1 MSPSRVEE
9 GNTRGYICPIGGAED
24 KVGDEIILRRF
35 VELAGGRRARIAVIP
50 TASELRDTGQRYESL
65 FRELHAGE
73 VHVHA
78 FETRQDCEDERALEA
93 LDHATAVFMTG
104 GSQVR
109 LSATLGGTSVATH
122 LRRMNARGVHV
133 AGTSAGAAFT
143 SEHMIAYGD
152 EGPTPRAGMVS
163 LAPGL
168 GLTNRVIVDQHFRQR
183 DRLGRLLTALA
194 FNPFAVGVGLDED
207 AAAFIGPDETL
218 EVVGSGAITI
228 VDPRKI
234 EFSSIDDARRG
245 EPVCITGVTMHV
257 LIHGATFQ
265 LSTREATAPR
275 LSRH

>member
-1 MSPSRVEE
+1 M
-9 GNTRGYICPIGGAED
+9 
-24 KVGDEIILRRF
+24 GDEIILRRF
-35 VELAGGRRARIAVIP
+35 VELAGGKRAHIAVIP
-50 TASELRDTGQRYESL
+50 TASELSDTGLRYEKL
-65 FRELHAGE
+65 FRELHAGD

-78 FETRQDCEDERALEA
+78 FETRHACEDEGALRAL
-93 LDHATAVFMTG
+93 DQATAVFITG
-104 GSQVR
+104 GSQMR
-109 LSATLGGTSVATH
+109 LSSTLGGTAVATQ

-152 EGPTPRAGMVS
+152 EGTTPRAGMVS

-207 AAAFIGPDETL
+207 TAAFIGPDETL

-228 VDPRKI
+228 VDPKKL
-234 EFSSIDDARRG
+234 EYSSIDGAKRG
-245 EPVCITGVTMHV
+245 EPICITGVTLHV

-265 LSTREATAPR
+265 LRSREAIAPR
-275 LSRH
+275 MSRQ

>member
-1 MSPSRVEE
+1 MSPSPVEK
-9 GNTRGYICPIGGAED
+9 GNTRGHICPIGGAED
-24 KVGDEIILRRF
+24 KVGDELILRRF
-35 VELAGGRRARIAVIP
+35 VELAGGKRTHIAIIP
-50 TASELRDTGQRYESL
+50 TASELSDTGRRYEKV
-65 FRELHAGE
+65 FRDLHAGD
-73 VHVHA
+73 VQVQA
-78 FETRQDCEDERALEA
+78 FDTRQACEDEGALQA
-93 LDHATAVFMTG
+93 LDHATAVFLTG
-104 GSQVR
+104 GSQMR
-109 LSATLGGTSVATH
+109 LSATLGGTAVATQ

-183 DRLGRLLTALA
+183 DRIGRLLAALA
-194 FNPFAVGVGLDED
+194 FNPFAVGVGVDED
-207 AAAFIGPDETL
+207 TAAFIGPDETL

-228 VDPRKI
+228 VDPKKL
-234 EFSSIDDARRG
+234 EFSSIDGAKRG
-245 EPVCITGVTMHV
+245 EPICMTGVTLHV

-275 LSRH
+275 MSRH

>member
-1 MSPSRVEE
+1 LSPSPVEK
-9 GNTRGYICPIGGAED
+9 GNTRGHICPIGGAED
-24 KVGDEIILRRF
+24 KVGDELILRRF
-35 VELAGGRRARIAVIP
+35 VELAGGKRAHIAVIP
-50 TASELRDTGQRYESL
+50 TASELSDTGERYEKL
-65 FRELHAGE
+65 FRDLHAGD
-73 VHVHA
+73 VQVQA
-78 FETRQDCEDERALEA
+78 FESRHACEDHGALRA
-93 LDHATAVFMTG
+93 LDHATAVFLTG
-104 GSQVR
+104 GSQMR
-109 LSATLGGTSVATH
+109 LSSTLGGTAVATQ

-183 DRLGRLLTALA
+183 DRIGRLLTALA

-207 AAAFIGPDETL
+207 TAAFIGPDETL

-228 VDPRKI
+228 VDPKKL
-234 EFSSIDDARRG
+234 EFSSIDGAKRG
-245 EPVCITGVTMHV
+245 EPICITGVTLHV

-275 LSRH
+275 MSRH